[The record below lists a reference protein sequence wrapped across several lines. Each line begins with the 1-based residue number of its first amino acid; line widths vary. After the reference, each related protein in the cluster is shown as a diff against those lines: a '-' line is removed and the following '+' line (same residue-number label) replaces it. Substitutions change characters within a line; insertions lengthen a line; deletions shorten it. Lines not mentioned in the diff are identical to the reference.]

1 MDLEKFKGF
10 NTFTNM
16 NIKKIQTLLKEFAN
30 DRDWNQFHSPK
41 NLIMALS
48 SEVGELNDIF
58 QWLTEE
64 QSKKENISNANLD
77 LTKEELADIMIYLLR
92 LCDKLDVNIEKEVL
106 SKIELNKEKYSIE
119 SSKGNALKY
128 NRRDE

>member
-1 MDLEKFKGF
+1 MD
-10 NTFTNM
+10 
-16 NIKKIQTLLKEFAN
+16 IKKIQTLLEEFAN

-64 QSKKENISNANLD
+64 QSKKENISDANLD

>member
-1 MDLEKFKGF
+1 
-10 NTFTNM
+10 
-16 NIKKIQTLLKEFAN
+16 
-30 DRDWNQFHSPK
+30 
-41 NLIMALS
+41 
-48 SEVGELNDIF
+48 
-58 QWLTEE
+58 
-64 QSKKENISNANLD
+64 
-77 LTKEELADIMIYLLR
+77 MIYLLR

>member
-1 MDLEKFKGF
+1 MD
-10 NTFTNM
+10 
-16 NIKKIQTLLKEFAN
+16 IKKVQTLLQKFAN

-41 NLIMALS
+41 NLVMALS
-48 SEVGELNDIF
+48 SEVGELSDIF

-64 QSKKENISNANLD
+64 QSKKENISETNLD

-106 SKIELNKEKYSIE
+106 NKIELNNKRYTVE
-119 SSKGNALKY
+119 SSKGNAVKY

>member
-1 MDLEKFKGF
+1 MD
-10 NTFTNM
+10 
-16 NIKKIQTLLKEFAN
+16 IQKIQTLLEEFAN

-64 QSKKENISNANLD
+64 QSKKENISDANLD

-106 SKIELNKEKYSIE
+106 NKIELNKEKYSIE